1 MKRII
6 TKRPENMSYEKYR
19 EVRKQQTNQLRAR
32 LKHGILVYLSSQII
46 TEETP
51 LGKVQ
56 RKVAYQ
62 PAIKHFD
69 RNGKVIYKPMPK
81 KINNYETK

>member
-1 MKRII
+1 MKNII

-51 LGKVQ
+51 LGKVK
-56 RKVAYQ
+56 RKVTYQ

-69 RNGKVIYKPMPK
+69 RNGKVIYKSMPK
-81 KINNYETK
+81 KKYDYETK

>member
-19 EVRKQQTNQLRAR
+19 KVRKQQTNQLRVR

-56 RKVAYQ
+56 RKVTYQ

-81 KINNYETK
+81 KKYNYEKK